1 MLRGLSEL
9 LTIERHG
16 KKVFRVSEWVSP
28 GHPDKTCDYISSYLL
43 DRNLEKDPKTRFAVE
58 AMLKD
63 QQCTLG
69 GEVTGKANFND
80 DQIRWFARNAISEIG
95 YTREY
100 QDRWGRKNA
109 ICGEDVDV
117 FPTISRQSPDIARGV
132 DRDAWGD
139 QGIFFGM
146 AVREP
151 STGFMPKDHYLAR
164 ALGMKLYKA
173 ARESGF
179 GGLDIKT
186 MVACRGDEVRNVV
199 VAIPL
204 QDEKDIPKV
213 KDIAVAVTGCENVV
227 VNGTGSY
234 VTHSSIGDCGVTGRK
249 LAVDFYG
256 GNCPIGGGCVDGET
270 EYLSPDGW
278 RKISEYDGGDVGQV
292 DDEFNLSFV
301 KPERFIDTFSDEV
314 YDIPMNKA
322 FSMRLSGNHN
332 VVYRTSKGNYRKKP
346 LNEILSDNEM
356 SERGFHGEIPRF
368 FNYTFPNGVRKYTD
382 VVARIVIAHCADGT
396 ILDGNKRFNCRI
408 SLKRERKIER
418 LRKLLV
424 EAGIDYSERNNRD
437 GFTRFYFHLDNPS
450 KKLCEQFKN
459 PDLETA
465 TLISEEIYKWDG
477 SEEFQEFRTTQKRD
491 ADFIQFIMSAVTG
504 NCYSLLMHKQM
515 KENKNPCY
523 IVRAIS
529 NVFSTP
535 FRKKNG
541 KTPIRKLI
549 PQKVYCFTVPT
560 GKLLLRRQNGIF
572 VTGNSPWTK
581 DPTKA
586 DLTLNIHARQLALD
600 FMNESGRD
608 FVQAALSCRIGGREV
623 DVSYRDEHG
632 REIDS
637 ERVDCPPSELIR
649 KYGLDRP
656 IYTRLC
662 MEGLFSVC
670 D

>member
-1 MLRGLSEL
+1 MLSGLGAMLS
-9 LTIERHG
+9 G
-16 KKVFRVSEWVSP
+16 KKKCEWISRTSEWVSP

-43 DRNLEKDPKTRFAVE
+43 DRFIEKDPSTRFAVE
-58 AMLKD
+58 AMLKGRF
-63 QQCTLG
+63 CTLG
-69 GEVTGKANFND
+69 GEVTSSACFNEK
-80 DQIRWFARNAISEIG
+80 QLQWFVRRAVDEIG
-95 YTREY
+95 YTGGY
-100 QDRWGRKNA
+100 QHAWGDGNT
-109 ICGEDVDV
+109 ICGDEIETRQ
-117 FPTISRQSPDIARGV
+117 FISVQSPDIAQGV

-146 AVREP
+146 AVRDP

-164 ALGMKLYKA
+164 ELGMELYRA
-173 ARESGF
+173 ALESGI

-186 MVACRGDEVRNVV
+186 MVTCRGGRTESVV
-199 VAIPL
+199 VAIPML
-204 QDEKDIPKV
+204 DERNLKAV
-213 KDIAVAVTGCENVV
+213 RGIAVAVTSCDDIV
-227 VNGTGSY
+227 VNGTGAY
-234 VTHSSIGDCGVTGRK
+234 VRHSSVGDCGVTGRK

-535 FRKKNG
+535 FRKQKG

-600 FMNESGRD
+600 FMRESGMD
-608 FVQAALSCRIGGREV
+608 FVQTAISCVIGRQEI
-623 DVSYRDEHG
+623 DVSYRNAGGEEVARSRQH
-632 REIDS
+632 
-637 ERVDCPPSELIR
+637 CPPSRLIGR
-649 KYGLDRP
+649 YGLDRP
-656 IYTRLC
+656 VYTKLC

-670 D
+670 E